1 MTHQA
6 RHAATEMTDG
16 QFRQHALGIL
26 ERELGTTG
34 LARFVRVYGRT
45 YGDYTRE
52 RHTWQKGLTVAR
64 VATGIKARRKR
75 SA

>member
-1 MTHQA
+1 MSQQA
-6 RHAATEMTDG
+6 QHPSAEMTDD

-26 ERELGTTG
+26 ERELGATG
-34 LARFVRVYGRT
+34 LARFVRVYGRA

-52 RHTWQKGLTVAR
+52 RRTWQKGTTVAQI
-64 VATGIKARRKR
+64 AAEIKARRKQ

>member
-1 MTHQA
+1 MSQHIQ
-6 RHAATEMTDG
+6 HAGPEMTDD

-34 LARFVRVYGRT
+34 LARFVRVYGRV

-52 RHTWQKGLTVAR
+52 RHTWQKGLTVAQI
-64 VATGIKARRKR
+64 ATGIKTRRK
-75 SA
+75 